1 MNALLNLLAVLL
13 TVTAVDATDDS
24 YIDPQ
29 PVNTSMCL
37 AAVEGLPL
45 RVFGFKYDSK
55 QGRRQ
60 VGVVGPELRTLMPD
74 SVKIVPSQPFPN
86 PLKTGPKIIKVKNY
100 HHVDHNVLFM
110 HGLGATQEIA
120 RLHRAQ
126 AELVAELRNESEF
139 AAARG
144 ARREAEYARGR
155 GRLAAFGEG
164 GELAGSEGLR
174 VDEAGVL
181 HAARIGAFAAAG
193 TADFGNH
200 TLQGARIRGG
210 SAAGLARLSTLGGVT
225 VGGRLDV
232 RSDAHISGSLTALG
246 LVSGAGPYHDISDRR
261 LKTDVRPI
269 VGARAL
275 LSRLRGVTYSWRRG
289 AARGG
294 LLRAEE
300 AAQAAAGDAA
310 GADGGGGSEARPA
323 PDAQQ
328 IVGFIA
334 QEVEAVVPSAVSTR
348 AADGVKAVATSRLVP
363 LLVEGVNEMAA
374 AWERERGEL
383 HARLTSIERD
393 NAALRAELRANRELA
408 ERLLAVMGRTDTLGH
423 A

>member
-1 MNALLNLLAVLL
+1 MNALGLLAVLL
-13 TVTAVDATDDS
+13 AVTAVDATDDS

-60 VGVVGPELRTLMPD
+60 VGVVGPELRTVMPD

-86 PLKTGPKIIKVKNY
+86 PLKTGPKIIKVRNY

-110 HGLGATQEIA
+110 HGLGATQELA
-120 RLHRAQ
+120 TLHRAQ

-139 AAARG
+139 
-144 ARREAEYARGR
+144 ARGR

-210 SAAGLARLSTLGGVT
+210 SAAGLARLSTLGGAT

-294 LLRAEE
+294 LLRAE

-374 AWERERGEL
+374 VWERERDEL

-408 ERLLAVMGRTDTLGH
+408 ERLLAAMGRTDTLGH